1 MPRLKSAVH
10 TLTALAAALSAST
23 AFGGSLFAPYTA
35 IPTGSSPEAVAI
47 GDVNADGRADVVLTT
62 SYRFDPDNDY
72 KLFVFLQ
79 DDSGALLPPTKYA
92 TAGTYTSRPTTV
104 DIGDVDGDGLND
116 VVVGLTGSAIQ
127 VFRQSDGQLS
137 AAPLIPTPYSSR
149 VRIGD
154 LNGDGRMDVAG
165 IGGSGG
171 KVGVFQQGTDG
182 RLLLA
187 GEYVAPQ
194 AGSGDLELGDV
205 DNDTRTDIVVMS
217 AQGYAYD
224 NLAVLTQTSNGTFA
238 PFVPYDLGGDQL
250 TQGVGIGD
258 VNGDRLQDV
267 VVSYG
272 GNRPYSRIAVFQQSG
287 AGTLDPALSLPA
299 YDIPEP
305 VEVRDVN
312 GDGRD
317 DIVVLHGGWYR
328 MGVYLQ
334 MSDGTLAAED
344 LYPIPYA
351 SHYNSHGL
359 AIGDYDGDGKP
370 DVAIA
375 DYNYGLVLLRNAA
388 VAGNT
393 PPVAQLNGPSS
404 ANRVTPVTFDGS
416 GSGDADGDPLS
427 YQWQITGPV
436 AMAGTSPTFTASFG
450 KLGTYDVTLTVS
462 DGLASATASK
472 TASVQNLNPTVSAG
486 PAQTVQPKSAVN
498 LVGSAS
504 DPDGS
509 LASYQWKQLSGPTV
523 SLKGVT
529 TPTASFAAPSLG
541 KATSATLTFQFQA
554 TDNDGGASSATT
566 TVTVVK
572 R

>member
-1 MPRLKSAVH
+1 MSRLKLTVSTLSALASA
-10 TLTALAAALSAST
+10 LTASA
-23 AFGGSLFAPYTA
+23 AFGGSLFTPYTA
-35 IPTGSSPEAVAI
+35 MRTGSWPEAVAI
-47 GDVNADGRADVVLTT
+47 GDVNADGRADVVMTT
-62 SYRFDPDNDY
+62 SYNFDPDSDY
-72 KLFVFLQ
+72 RLFVFLQ
-79 DDSGALLPPTKYA
+79 DDSGALLPPVKYT
-92 TAGTYTSRPTTV
+92 TAGTYTNRPTTV

-116 VVVGLTGSAIQ
+116 VVVGLAGSAIQ
-127 VFRQSDGQLS
+127 VFRQSDGKLS
-137 AAPLIPTPYSSR
+137 AAPVIPTPYSDKL
-149 VRIGD
+149 RIGD

-165 IGGSGG
+165 IGWGGG
-171 KVGVFQQGTDG
+171 KVGVFLQGADG
-182 RLLLA
+182 KLVLA
-187 GEYVAPQ
+187 GEYAAPH
-194 AGSGDLELGDV
+194 GGYDDLELGDV

-217 AQGYAYD
+217 GQGYAFN

-238 PFVPYDLGGDQL
+238 PFVSYDLGGDQL
-250 TQGVGIGD
+250 TRGVGIGD

-272 GNRPYSRIAVFQQSG
+272 GNRPNSNIAVFRQSG
-287 AGTLDPALSLPA
+287 AGTLDPALSLPS
-299 YDIPEP
+299 YDVPEP

-317 DIVVLHGGWYR
+317 DVVVLHGGWYR

-334 MSDGTLAAED
+334 KTDGTLAAED

-375 DYNYGLVLLRNAA
+375 DYNYGLVLLKN
-388 VAGNT
+388 VAGATNT

-404 ANRVTPVTFDGS
+404 ANRVTPVTFDGR
-416 GSGDADGDPLS
+416 GSSDADGDALT
-427 YQWQITGPV
+427 YQWNITGPL
-436 AMAGTSPTFTASFG
+436 AMAGTSPTLTASFA
-450 KLGTYDVTLTVS
+450 KLGTYNVTLTVS
-462 DGLASATASK
+462 DGIASGTASK
-472 TASVQNLNPTVSAG
+472 TVSVQNLNPTLSAG

-498 LVGSAS
+498 LAGSAS

-509 LASYQWKQLSGPTV
+509 IVSYQWKQISGPAV
-523 SLKGVT
+523 SLKGAT
-529 TPTASFAAPSLG
+529 TPTASFVAPSLG
-541 KATSATLTFQFQA
+541 KATSATLIFQFQA
-554 TDNDGGASSATT
+554 TDNDGGVTSATT